1 MIIRMAKLRV
11 LGPRERLSETLGVLQ
26 DFGLMQVAEG
36 PVRMGLELL
45 SQSEAD
51 VRRRRQLTRIIE
63 DVQFALDGL
72 GVRQSREVAPTLVS
86 VSELAKLARLARRA
100 RTRIASLASAEARLT
115 EERALIQRYR
125 DLLDA
130 LGPEL
135 HKISGSP
142 HVATHAVIVPA
153 AERAA
158 VEELVAAFATE
169 SQQSIVARLHPLRN
183 GELVLLVVMP
193 KRAATHVE
201 RVLSDARLPEV
212 SLPSQFHAASLSDAV
227 PQMLAR
233 LEAIPQELSRVAS
246 DRQALAR
253 ECTASLERARV
264 AAHDAL
270 ARLDA
275 LARCSATSRAFAI
288 EGWAPKTSARQLTLV
303 LERQVGSSI
312 AVEELA
318 TEDWTG
324 EEVPVVLSNPRLF
337 RPFETFVRMMP
348 LPRYGSIDPTPF
360 VAVFF
365 PLLFGL
371 MLADIGYGVVLAGLG
386 LLLHRG
392 SKPGSVRRTAA
403 EIMGP
408 CAAFTIICGVLFGEF
423 FGDFGQR
430 ALGLHP
436 VLFDRAEAAT
446 ASLLVAIG
454 LGVVHVGLGLVLG
467 VIAKW
472 RREPK
477 HAVGSGVAALMVVFI
492 ILALLAALEVLPHG
506 FLTPSVIALLVAFP
520 VLVALE
526 GAIAPVEFL
535 ATLGNILSYARV
547 MALGMASVM
556 LAIVANRMAGAV
568 GSALVGFLFALLFHL
583 VNFAIGIFGPT
594 VHALRLHYVEF
605 FGKFY
610 SPGGTPYRP
619 LAHWRPTPAAS
630 RR

>member
-1 MIIRMAKLRV
+1 MIIRMAKVRV
-11 LGPRERLSETLGVLQ
+11 LGPRARLSETLAVLQ
-26 DFGLMQVAEG
+26 DFGLLQVAEG
-36 PVRMGLELL
+36 PVRAGLEPM
-45 SQSEAD
+45 SQSAFD
-51 VRRRRQLTRIIE
+51 TRRRRQLARVIE
-63 DVQFALDGL
+63 DAQFALDGL
-72 GVRQSREVAPTLVS
+72 GVRQFAGAVPTPVS
-86 VSELAKLARLARRA
+86 VSELARLARLARRA
-100 RTRIASLASAEARLT
+100 RSGVARLANDEARLN

-130 LGPEL
+130 LSPEL
-135 HKISGSP
+135 HKISRSP
-142 HVATHAVIVPA
+142 HVVTHAVIVPA
-153 AERAA
+153 TERAA
-158 VEELVAAFATE
+158 VEELVSALATQ
-169 SQQSIVARLHPLRN
+169 SQHSIVARLHPLRS

-193 KRAATHVE
+193 ERAAAHVE
-201 RVLSDARLPEV
+201 RVLADARLPEV

-233 LEAIPQELSRVAS
+233 LEEIPLELAQLAK

-253 ECTASLERARV
+253 ECTVGLEKAC
-264 AAHDAL
+264 AGAHDAL
-270 ARLDA
+270 ARLEA
-275 LARCSATSRAFAI
+275 LARCSTTSRAFAI
-288 EGWAPKTSARQLTLV
+288 EGWAPKTSAKKLMLL
-303 LERQVGSSI
+303 LERQLGSSV

-318 TEDWTG
+318 TEEWTG
-324 EEVPVVLSNPRLF
+324 EDVPVVLTNPRLF

-371 MLADIGYGVVLAGLG
+371 MLADIGYGIVLAMLG
-386 LLLHRG
+386 LLLHRH
-392 SKPGSVRRTAA
+392 SQPGSIRRTVA

-408 CAAFTIICGVLFGEF
+408 CAAFTILCGVLFGEL

-430 ALGLHP
+430 TLGLRP

-454 LGVVHVGLGLVLG
+454 LGIVHVGLGLVLG
-467 VIAKW
+467 VVAKW
-472 RREPK
+472 RQEPK
-477 HAVGSGVAALMVVFI
+477 HAVGSAVSALMVAFI
-492 ILALLAALEVLPHG
+492 ILALLAALEVLPHN
-506 FLTPSVIALLVAFP
+506 FLTPSVIALLIAFP
-520 VLVALE
+520 ILVAVE

-568 GSALVGFLFALLFHL
+568 GSAIVGLLFALLFHL

-630 RR
+630 SL